1 MTGRDS
7 IVALGA
13 VVVAMGIATILL
25 VGSLSAAGSDGG
37 PQRFFFVN
45 FAARGGQAVRPPS
58 GGGAGGGNADGIG
71 GGSRVPVPLRAFVPF
86 QRGVSDAAR
95 DAAGYLLV
103 IIGVSAV
110 LVLGRDQVL
119 GAYHASR
126 GGLRAQ
132 LRVLGTGVAVL
143 LVLAS
148 ASFLGSVVLLGTVAT
163 GFRDVPTG
171 IQLGLQ
177 VGLMT
182 MAVFAAA
189 FLLVALVG
197 FAAASW
203 RLGDLIF
210 GARPMN
216 GWASR
221 VPGALIAL
229 LGATILYVLMQ
240 LPAIGGVVGFA
251 VLAYALG
258 TVVVARL
265 GQSAAPARV
274 N

>member
-13 VVVAMGIATILL
+13 IVVAIGIAAILL
-25 VGSLSAAGSDGG
+25 VGSMSATGADGG
-37 PQRFFFVN
+37 RQRFFFVN
-45 FAARGGQAVRPPS
+45 FAGRSAQPARPQIVEANG
-58 GGGAGGGNADGIG
+58 
-71 GGSRVPVPLRAFVPF
+71 VPVPLRAFVPF
-86 QRGVSDAAR
+86 QRGISDAAR

-110 LVLGRDQVL
+110 LVLGRAQVL

-126 GGLRAQ
+126 GGWRAQ
-132 LRVLGTGVAVL
+132 LRLFGTGVAVL
-143 LVLAS
+143 LLLAS
-148 ASFLGSVVLLGTVAT
+148 ASFLGGVVLLGTVAT
-163 GFRDVPTG
+163 GFREAPTG
-171 IQLGLQ
+171 IQFGLQ

-189 FLLVALVG
+189 FLLIALVG

-203 RLGDLIF
+203 RLGDVIF
-210 GARPMN
+210 GARPLN
-216 GWASR
+216 GWAGR

-240 LPAIGGVVGFA
+240 LPAIGGVIAFA
-251 VLAYALG
+251 VVAYALG
-258 TVVVARL
+258 AVVVARL
-265 GQSAAPARV
+265 GQGPPPV
-274 N
+274 PIT